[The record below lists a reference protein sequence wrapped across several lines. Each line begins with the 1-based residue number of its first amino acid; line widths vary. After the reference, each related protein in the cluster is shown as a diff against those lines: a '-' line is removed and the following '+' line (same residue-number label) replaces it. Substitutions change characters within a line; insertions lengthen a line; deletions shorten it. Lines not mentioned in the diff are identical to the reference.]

1 MKTGPLRGI
10 ASGLRWWRGVP
21 LLCTQ
26 AGWVVAKNRLL
37 GCPNLSL
44 TSCLWLEFSKA
55 PHSHLWNGEYLSL
68 RSVGR
73 TKQDKTHHGS
83 FQSGSTVLGTQW
95 GVQTVTLA
103 SWKSS
108 SGAPWKQSDTV
119 RSSAALPWPLLF
131 LHRGIWYEQSSTLL
145 NRLWPSLLVCVSL
158 ILNCF
163 ISVYLS
169 LLWGSPLFC
178 YNYLTPIEP
187 KAHNK

>member
-108 SGAPWKQSDTV
+108 SGAPWKQSDILYGPVLLCPDHFFSCTEV
-119 RSSAALPWPLLF
+119 SGMNSLPHFWIGF
-131 LHRGIWYEQSSTLL
+131 GHHCW
-145 NRLWPSLLVCVSL
+145 
-158 ILNCF
+158 F
-163 ISVYLS
+163 VYLS
-169 LLWGSPLFC
+169 S
-178 YNYLTPIEP
+178 
-187 KAHNK
+187 